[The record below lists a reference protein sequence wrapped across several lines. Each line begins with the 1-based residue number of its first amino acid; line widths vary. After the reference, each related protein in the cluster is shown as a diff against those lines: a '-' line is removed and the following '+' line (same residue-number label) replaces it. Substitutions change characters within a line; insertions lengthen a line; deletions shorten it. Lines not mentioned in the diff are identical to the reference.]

1 MYERE
6 ISQGFHTLRGS
17 TAKGGFYP
25 LYQAQCDGLA
35 ANLAALRC
43 FCYATRSMG
52 HTRGNDSS
60 NHGWVTTGVAAA
72 ALGIK
77 PRQCRNLIQEGELE
91 AKLEG
96 KGRDKRYL
104 VSVSSLEALRDKRQS
119 GGKLPLNRRV
129 AEDEDV
135 GAELGQWMR
144 ELTARLETR
153 AAENAELRTRL
164 ELTEKADST
173 LREQLE
179 RERERAD
186 RLEERAEKLRG
197 ELEAERS
204 KGFWARLFGG

>member
-1 MYERE
+1 
-6 ISQGFHTLRGS
+6 
-17 TAKGGFYP
+17 
-25 LYQAQCDGLA
+25 
-35 ANLAALRC
+35 
-43 FCYATRSMG
+43 MG
-52 HTRGNDSS
+52 HTRGNDSGI
-60 NHGWVTTGVAAA
+60 HGWVTTSVAAA

-119 GGKLPLNRRV
+119 EGKLPLNRRAT
-129 AEDEDV
+129 AEDEDI

>member
-1 MYERE
+1 
-6 ISQGFHTLRGS
+6 
-17 TAKGGFYP
+17 
-25 LYQAQCDGLA
+25 
-35 ANLAALRC
+35 
-43 FCYATRSMG
+43 
-52 HTRGNDSS
+52 
-60 NHGWVTTGVAAA
+60 VAAA

-91 AKLEG
+91 ARLEG
-96 KGRDKRYL
+96 EGRDRRYM
-104 VSVSSLEALRDKRQS
+104 VSIASLEALRDKRQS
-119 GGKLPLNRRV
+119 EGKLPLGRRST

-135 GAELGQWMR
+135 GAELGQWVR

-179 RERERAD
+179 RERARAD
-186 RLEERAEKLRG
+186 RLEERAEQLRD

-204 KGFWARLFGG
+204 KGFWQRLFGGNS

>member
-1 MYERE
+1 
-6 ISQGFHTLRGS
+6 
-17 TAKGGFYP
+17 
-25 LYQAQCDGLA
+25 
-35 ANLAALRC
+35 
-43 FCYATRSMG
+43 MG
-52 HTRGNDSS
+52 HMRGNDSG

-96 KGRDKRYL
+96 EGRDKRYL

-119 GGKLPLNRRV
+119 KGKLPLSRRST
-129 AEDEDV
+129 AENEDV
-135 GAELGQWMR
+135 RAELGQWVR
-144 ELTARLETR
+144 ELTARIEAR

-186 RLEERAEKLRG
+186 RLEEELR
-197 ELEAERS
+197 EERS

>member
-1 MYERE
+1 
-6 ISQGFHTLRGS
+6 
-17 TAKGGFYP
+17 
-25 LYQAQCDGLA
+25 
-35 ANLAALRC
+35 
-43 FCYATRSMG
+43 MG
-52 HTRGNDSS
+52 HTRGNDIG
-60 NHGWVTTGVAAA
+60 NHGWVSTSVAAA

-91 AKLEG
+91 ARLEG
-96 KGRDKRYL
+96 EGRDKRYL

-119 GGKLPLNRRV
+119 EGKLPLNRRGT
-129 AEDEDV
+129 AEDGDV
-135 GAELGQWMR
+135 GAELGQWVR

-186 RLEERAEKLRG
+186 RLEEELR
-197 ELEAERS
+197 EERS

>member
-1 MYERE
+1 
-6 ISQGFHTLRGS
+6 
-17 TAKGGFYP
+17 
-25 LYQAQCDGLA
+25 
-35 ANLAALRC
+35 
-43 FCYATRSMG
+43 MG
-52 HTRGNDSS
+52 HTRGNDPGT
-60 NHGWVTTGVAAA
+60 HGWVTTSVAAA

-91 AKLEG
+91 ARLEG
-96 KGRDKRYL
+96 EGKDKRYF

-119 GGKLPLNRRV
+119 GGKLPLSRRST
-129 AEDEDV
+129 AEAEDV
-135 GAELGQWMR
+135 GAELGQWVR

-186 RLEERAEKLRG
+186 RLEEELR
-197 ELEAERS
+197 EERS

>member
-1 MYERE
+1 
-6 ISQGFHTLRGS
+6 
-17 TAKGGFYP
+17 
-25 LYQAQCDGLA
+25 
-35 ANLAALRC
+35 
-43 FCYATRSMG
+43 MG
-52 HTRGNDSS
+52 HTRGNDSGD
-60 NHGWVTTGVAAA
+60 HGWVSTSVAAA

-91 AKLEG
+91 ARLEG
-96 KGRDKRYL
+96 EGRDKRYL

-119 GGKLPLNRRV
+119 GGKLPVNRRGI
-129 AEDEDV
+129 AEGEDI
-135 GAELGQWMR
+135 GAEPGQWVR

-186 RLEERAEKLRG
+186 RLEESAEKLRS
-197 ELEAERS
+197 ELEAEKS
-204 KGFWARLFGG
+204 KGFWARLLGS

>member
-1 MYERE
+1 
-6 ISQGFHTLRGS
+6 
-17 TAKGGFYP
+17 
-25 LYQAQCDGLA
+25 
-35 ANLAALRC
+35 
-43 FCYATRSMG
+43 MG
-52 HTRGNDSS
+52 HTRGNDSG
-60 NHGWVTTGVAAA
+60 NHGWVTTSVAAA

-91 AKLEG
+91 ARLEG
-96 KGRDKRYL
+96 EGRDKRYF
-104 VSVSSLEALRDKRQS
+104 VSVSSLETLRDKRQS
-119 GGKLPLNRRV
+119 EGKLPLSRRDT

-135 GAELGQWMR
+135 GAELGQWVR

-186 RLEERAEKLRG
+186 RLEEELR
-197 ELEAERS
+197 EERS

>member
-1 MYERE
+1 
-6 ISQGFHTLRGS
+6 
-17 TAKGGFYP
+17 
-25 LYQAQCDGLA
+25 
-35 ANLAALRC
+35 
-43 FCYATRSMG
+43 MG
-52 HTRGNDSS
+52 HTRGNDSG
-60 NHGWVTTGVAAA
+60 NHGWVTTIVAAA

-91 AKLEG
+91 ARLEG
-96 KGRDKRYL
+96 EGRDKRYF
-104 VSVSSLEALRDKRQS
+104 VSVSSLETLRDKRQS
-119 GGKLPLNRRV
+119 EGKLPLSRRGT

-135 GAELGQWMR
+135 GAELGQWVR

-186 RLEERAEKLRG
+186 RLEEELR
-197 ELEAERS
+197 EERS

>member
-1 MYERE
+1 
-6 ISQGFHTLRGS
+6 
-17 TAKGGFYP
+17 
-25 LYQAQCDGLA
+25 
-35 ANLAALRC
+35 
-43 FCYATRSMG
+43 MG
-52 HTRGNDSS
+52 HTRGNDSGI
-60 NHGWVTTGVAAA
+60 HGWVTTSVAAA

-91 AKLEG
+91 ARLEG
-96 KGRDKRYL
+96 EGRDKRYF

-119 GGKLPLNRRV
+119 VGKLPLSRRST

-135 GAELGQWMR
+135 GAELGQWVR

-179 RERERAD
+179 RVRERAD
-186 RLEERAEKLRG
+186 RLEEELR
-197 ELEAERS
+197 EERS

>member
-1 MYERE
+1 
-6 ISQGFHTLRGS
+6 
-17 TAKGGFYP
+17 
-25 LYQAQCDGLA
+25 
-35 ANLAALRC
+35 
-43 FCYATRSMG
+43 MG
-52 HTRGNDSS
+52 HTRGNDSGT
-60 NHGWVTTGVAAA
+60 HGWVTTNVAAA

-91 AKLEG
+91 ARLEG
-96 KGRDKRYL
+96 EGRDKRYF

-119 GGKLPLNRRV
+119 VGKLPLSRRST

-135 GAELGQWMR
+135 GAELGQWVR

-186 RLEERAEKLRG
+186 RLEEELR
-197 ELEAERS
+197 
-204 KGFWARLFGG
+204 

>member
-1 MYERE
+1 
-6 ISQGFHTLRGS
+6 
-17 TAKGGFYP
+17 
-25 LYQAQCDGLA
+25 
-35 ANLAALRC
+35 
-43 FCYATRSMG
+43 MG
-52 HTRGNDSS
+52 HTRGNDSGT
-60 NHGWVTTGVAAA
+60 HGWVTTNVAAA

-91 AKLEG
+91 ARLEG
-96 KGRDKRYL
+96 EGRDKRYF

-119 GGKLPLNRRV
+119 VGKLPLSRRST

-135 GAELGQWMR
+135 GAELGQWVR

-179 RERERAD
+179 RVRERAD
-186 RLEERAEKLRG
+186 RLEEELR
-197 ELEAERS
+197 EERS